1 MATARDI
8 KGLRRFKWQ
17 EHVSSSPKA
26 MLRWRDEACAS
37 SSALRSPQAAAR

>member
-17 EHVSSSPKA
+17 GHVSRLPKA
-26 MLRWRDEACAS
+26 MLRWRDICVT
-37 SSALRSPQAAAR
+37 ALSTK